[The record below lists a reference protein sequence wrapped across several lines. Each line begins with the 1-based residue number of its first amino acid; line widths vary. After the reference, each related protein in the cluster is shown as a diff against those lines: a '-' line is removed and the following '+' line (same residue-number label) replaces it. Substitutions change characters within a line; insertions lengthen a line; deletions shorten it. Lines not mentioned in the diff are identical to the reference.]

1 VWDFVGG
8 VVLSTADEKEAP
20 FLAKTGQRVNLPS
33 GSADITQ
40 IGRREAP
47 WGLAALLFICGRGF
61 AGFGS
66 RNLVDFAGLGRYI
79 RGFEGMIWCVDVLG
93 NYEMEER
100 LLVTRN

>member
-47 WGLAALLFICGRGF
+47 WGLVVVRMFSVFRTGGGGLLIPLLTWLCGRWRQE
-61 AGFGS
+61 S
-66 RNLVDFAGLGRYI
+66 R
-79 RGFEGMIWCVDVLG
+79 
-93 NYEMEER
+93 
-100 LLVTRN
+100 